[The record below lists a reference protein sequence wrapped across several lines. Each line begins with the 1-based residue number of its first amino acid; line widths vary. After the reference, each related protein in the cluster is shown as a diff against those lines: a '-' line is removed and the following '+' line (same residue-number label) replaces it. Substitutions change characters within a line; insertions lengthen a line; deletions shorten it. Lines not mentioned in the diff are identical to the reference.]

1 MNDRSRQLHL
11 RAEGDDPGRLL
22 ALSDGLFATVL
33 TILVLDLKLPDI
45 SQLVSA
51 GDVHRVISELG
62 VHLFSYVLTFVVAGA
77 FWVAH
82 HGDFNHIIRYNHRL
96 LWYNL
101 MFLLFVGLLPFTTAG
116 ISNNNLGVVS
126 WSIYAMNIVAMG
138 VMLSLTW
145 GYAYTHR
152 LTNPALPRRAA
163 RYQGLR
169 HLITPGMFLI
179 SIGVV
184 YLTPETY
191 LAPYSL
197 LMIPLIQVFLD
208 RRVLGKDTEPS
219 FDEPRG
225 AALFW
230 RLAFLIPVIILI
242 AVTVVALT
250 VTRP

>member
-1 MNDRSRQLHL
+1 M
-11 RAEGDDPGRLL
+11 
-22 ALSDGLFATVL
+22 
-33 TILVLDLKLPDI
+33 
-45 SQLVSA
+45 
-51 GDVHRVISELG
+51 
-62 VHLFSYVLTFVVAGA
+62 LTFVVVGV
-77 FWVAH
+77 FWISH
-82 HGDFNHIIRYNHRL
+82 HGDFNQIIRYNYRL

-101 MFLLFVGLLPFTTAG
+101 MFLLFVGLLPFSTAG
-116 ISNNNLGVVS
+116 ISNNNLSAVS
-126 WSIYAMNIVAMG
+126 WSIYAMNIAAIG

-152 LTNPALPRRAA
+152 LTNPAMPRRAA

-184 YLTPETY
+184 CLTPISY

-197 LMIPLIQVFLD
+197 LLIPVIQVFLD
-208 RRVLGKDTEPS
+208 RRVLGKDTEPA
-219 FDEPRG
+219 FDEPRS

-230 RLAFLIPVIILI
+230 RVASLIPVIILV
-242 AVTVVALT
+242 AVAVVAYS